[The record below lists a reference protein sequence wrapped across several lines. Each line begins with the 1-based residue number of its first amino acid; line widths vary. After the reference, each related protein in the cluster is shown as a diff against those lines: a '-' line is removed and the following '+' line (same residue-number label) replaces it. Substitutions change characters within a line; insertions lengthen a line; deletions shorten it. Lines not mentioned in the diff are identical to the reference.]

1 MSRTLDEIYWDS
13 CCDEEC
19 KCKDLQEALQKH
31 PVLEYLRENKEPVFT
46 LKAQDQSAPALV
58 QTWIQMNM
66 KTAPAE
72 KILSAQ
78 RVMLAMRDW
87 PKKKAAD

>member
-58 QTWIQMNM
+58 QSWIQMNF
-66 KTAPAE
+66 KTAPPE
-72 KILSAQ
+72 KIKSAQ
-78 RVMLAMRDW
+78 RILLIMRDW
-87 PKKKAAD
+87 PRKKVAD